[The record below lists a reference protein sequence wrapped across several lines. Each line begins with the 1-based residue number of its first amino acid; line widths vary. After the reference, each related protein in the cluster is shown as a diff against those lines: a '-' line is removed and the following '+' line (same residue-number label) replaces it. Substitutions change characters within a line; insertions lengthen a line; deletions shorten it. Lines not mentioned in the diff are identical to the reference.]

1 MLIKFQSE
9 AGTLTMFDDVAV
21 PLLKLMGHSGAVPSA
36 IMPEDIPAA
45 LEKLR
50 AAVATHPDAPEPA
63 AAKRSDLEEGELPVS
78 LKQRAFPLI
87 ELLERAASRECEVVW
102 R

>member
-1 MLIKFQSE
+1 MLIKFQSDV
-9 AGTLTMFDDVAV
+9 GTLTMFDDVAV

-45 LEKLR
+45 LVKLKT
-50 AAVATHPDAPEPA
+50 AVAAQPDSPDPA
-63 AAKRSDLEEGELPVS
+63 AATRGDQEEGELPVS

-87 ELLERAASRECEVVW
+87 ELLERAAKRECEVVW